1 MMETGGPSKQNG
13 LDWFCGPHLVL
24 GGYELAGGHSAAEN
38 ERHVGP
44 ARALSRA
51 GRERLPPKLSPRCRR
66 ARERAGA
73 PRRHSRGVA
82 TTVMRS
88 EKLAPRLE
96 QVRKRQPASPAATP
110 TVSGATPDVASE
122 SAGSDG
128 ANPWRSITPQS

>member
-1 MMETGGPSKQNG
+1 MMETGGPPKQNG

-51 GRERLPPKLSPRCRR
+51 GRERLPPELSPRCRR

-73 PRRHSRGVA
+73 RRRHSRGVQQSVVA
-82 TTVMRS
+82 NLIGASLPAQQIEAVAARGDV
-88 EKLAPRLE
+88 KVIRLNGE
-96 QVRKRQPASPAATP
+96 EHAV
-110 TVSGATPDVASE
+110 G
-122 SAGSDG
+122 
-128 ANPWRSITPQS
+128 